1 MEPQSAPI
9 VENVKIQPKVT
20 KMSPSEQKIFQDIA
34 KSIEDL
40 VKLMK
45 ESNSNDAKTVNP
57 NNKNTVGSKI
67 AESIDRLSLAMES
80 NAKSSADL
88 AKSLDTKLGKIVD
101 EMRHLS
107 KSVGDGLYD
116 LADLNKS
123 TKNKSDK

>member
-45 ESNSNDAKTVNP
+45 ESNSNDAKTVNL
-57 NNKNTVGSKI
+57 KVKELTAVDGWGKGSVQSNG
-67 AESIDRLSLAMES
+67 ELLIDR
-80 NAKSSADL
+80 
-88 AKSLDTKLGKIVD
+88 
-101 EMRHLS
+101 R
-107 KSVGDGLYD
+107 
-116 LADLNKS
+116 
-123 TKNKSDK
+123 